1 MTAYYF
7 LKWSA
12 EKKVRWFEASLDRS
26 IFGACQPR
34 REGKRHCSRENLMK
48 KFATVLFVV
57 LASIPLIQCGGGATG
72 SGGGTTPPSQP
83 SVPPAA
89 YTPHPNGLWSTLLQ
103 TMPINPIHAA
113 LLHTGK
119 ILVVAGSGN
128 CPPRQAGCPQGPQYS
143 QGAALLDLSHN
154 NIRTMPTT
162 WDMFCNGMS
171 VMQDGRILINGGTK
185 AYGALAVVGTQGDIP
200 FTGLPNASI
209 FDPSS
214 ASFVDI
220 PAAAHGRWYPSLT
233 ELNDGHMMT
242 TSGLNDTGGNNN
254 TSEIWDGQ
262 QWSAE
267 IPGNPNIANFPGFQF
282 PLYPRMHLLPTGH
295 VFYSA
300 PSSATLDF
308 DPTGQTWTLVAWTIY
323 PGQNDPNGE
332 RTYGT
337 SVLLPLTP
345 QNNYSPKV
353 IIMGGDNPATD
364 TTELIDLSS
373 AGAQIS
379 TACPA
384 YAPCWVQG
392 PKMAQKRV
400 EMEATI
406 LPSGKVLV
414 DGGSGADEDAS
425 TASLQAEIYDPASNS
440 FSSGGSNVFPR
451 LYHNTQLLLP
461 DGTVAL
467 FGGNPAQ
474 GVFENHIEI
483 YQPSYLFNSDGS
495 PATRPSI
502 GTGAPASLT
511 YGQSFTVPTP
521 HASSIASVVLMKAG
535 AVTHSFDMDQ
545 RYVGLSFSVEAG
557 ASSAGLTVSGPPNSN
572 IAPPGYYM
580 LFLVNKAGTPSLA
593 TWVQVSG
600 IAAAVAKVE
609 LHPERVPTPKYI
621 IQRRHV
627 TESALPMRKE
637 MHIH

>member
-1 MTAYYF
+1 
-7 LKWSA
+7 
-12 EKKVRWFEASLDRS
+12 
-26 IFGACQPR
+26 
-34 REGKRHCSRENLMK
+34 MK
-48 KFATVLFVV
+48 KFATVLFVL

-72 SGGGTTPPSQP
+72 SGGGTTPPSQT
-83 SVPPAA
+83 SIPPAA
-89 YTPHPNGLWSTLLQ
+89 YTPHPNGVWSTLPQ

-128 CPPRQAGCPQGPQYS
+128 CPPQQAGCPQGPQYP
-143 QGAALLDLSHN
+143 QGAALLDLSN
-154 NIRTMPTT
+154 DNIRTMPTT

-171 VMQDGRILINGGTK
+171 VMQDGRVLINGGTK
-185 AYGALAVVGTQGDIP
+185 AYGALAVVGTEGDIP

-214 ASFVDI
+214 ASFVDV

-254 TSEIWDGQ
+254 SSEIWDGQ

-345 QNNYSPKV
+345 QNHYSPKV

-379 TACPA
+379 AACPA

-406 LPSGKVLV
+406 LPNGKVLV
-414 DGGSGADEDAS
+414 DGGSAADEDAS
-425 TASLQAEIYDPASNS
+425 TASLQAEIYDPVSNS
-440 FSSGGSNVFPR
+440 FSSAGSNTFPR

-502 GTGAPASLT
+502 GPGAPASLT
-511 YGQSFTVPTP
+511 YGQSLTVPTP
-521 HASSIASVVLMKAG
+521 DASSIASVVLMKAG
-535 AVTHSFDMDQ
+535 SVTHSFDMDQ

-557 ASSAGLTVSGPPNSN
+557 ASSASLTVSGPPNSN

-600 IAAAVAKVE
+600 STAAVAKVE